1 MLLCCLS
8 RETIAEVARL
18 ETPVAKERA
27 KSNLIPKAV
36 MSNRKTFVGLD
47 EPSPSPFSASNVWIV
62 ADSEK
67 VKYKKGAF
75 VASVF

>member
-1 MLLCCLS
+1 
-8 RETIAEVARL
+8 
-18 ETPVAKERA
+18 
-27 KSNLIPKAV
+27 
-36 MSNRKTFVGLD
+36 MSNRKTFVGKD
-47 EPSPSPFSASNVWIV
+47 EPLPSPFSASNVWIV